1 MFARIE
7 VISNNT
13 YKFNNFTYSIP
24 KSLNQDVKIGSVVN
38 IEFRNRKLTGLV
50 IALEKKS
57 NIKNLNK
64 ILSVIMTLNNENF
77 KYVKYLATVN
87 RINMGMLLFNMF
99 DIRKFNKQK
108 IISQKSV
115 RNISFNQFNNET
127 FTKKNIFF
135 VSSLKQSKDLFDK
148 LKDTIEV
155 DYYQKFGGKDELKK
169 IINGKNL
176 SNIIVLSN
184 NFEKFNIEN
193 DINYYFYDSNANS
206 YKLPK
211 LNELNIIESAY
222 LKNIIFGGT
231 FIFVSEFPNFEFFN
245 NQWKPTDLYDYSIEY
260 FVSNNIKDNME
271 LISHKY
277 PKKIFN
283 YYSNQELPYH
293 KNFNFID
300 SLEDRKVN
308 TILIQ
313 YPNISKNKILNS
325 YKLIY
330 LLKLLNFAKKNEL
343 KIIVFSSSV
352 LDINATLNSKSM
364 SLWIKNELDVR
375 KKYGPN
381 NLFKIYSIYS
391 QVLLENID
399 SDFFLGP
406 KITNDMYIYELQI
419 KINNMFNYELFQKI
433 FKVTSNSEIKRI
445 RHIS

>member
-271 LISHKY
+271 LITHKY

-330 LLKLLNFAKKNEL
+330 LLKILNFAKKNEL

-433 FKVTSNSEIKRI
+433 FKVISNSEIKRI

>member
-433 FKVTSNSEIKRI
+433 FKVISNSEIKRI

>member
-271 LISHKY
+271 LITHKY

-352 LDINATLNSKSM
+352 LDINATLNSKNM

-433 FKVTSNSEIKRI
+433 FKVISNSEIKRI

>member
-77 KYVKYLATVN
+77 KYIKYLATVN

-271 LISHKY
+271 LITHKY

-433 FKVTSNSEIKRI
+433 FKVISNSEIKRI

>member
-148 LKDTIEV
+148 
-155 DYYQKFGGKDELKK
+155 
-169 IINGKNL
+169 
-176 SNIIVLSN
+176 
-184 NFEKFNIEN
+184 
-193 DINYYFYDSNANS
+193 
-206 YKLPK
+206 
-211 LNELNIIESAY
+211 
-222 LKNIIFGGT
+222 
-231 FIFVSEFPNFEFFN
+231 
-245 NQWKPTDLYDYSIEY
+245 
-260 FVSNNIKDNME
+260 
-271 LISHKY
+271 
-277 PKKIFN
+277 
-283 YYSNQELPYH
+283 
-293 KNFNFID
+293 
-300 SLEDRKVN
+300 
-308 TILIQ
+308 
-313 YPNISKNKILNS
+313 
-325 YKLIY
+325 
-330 LLKLLNFAKKNEL
+330 
-343 KIIVFSSSV
+343 
-352 LDINATLNSKSM
+352 
-364 SLWIKNELDVR
+364 
-375 KKYGPN
+375 
-381 NLFKIYSIYS
+381 
-391 QVLLENID
+391 
-399 SDFFLGP
+399 
-406 KITNDMYIYELQI
+406 
-419 KINNMFNYELFQKI
+419 
-433 FKVTSNSEIKRI
+433 
-445 RHIS
+445 

>member
-50 IALEKKS
+50 IALEKES

-99 DIRKFNKQK
+99 DISKFNKQK
-108 IISQKSV
+108 IISQKGV

-135 VSSLKQSKDLFDK
+135 VSSLKQSKELFDK

-169 IINGKNL
+169 IINSKNL

-260 FVSNNIKDNME
+260 FVSNNINDNME
-271 LISHKY
+271 LITHKY

-293 KNFNFID
+293 KNFNFMD

-308 TILIQ
+308 TIIIQ

-433 FKVTSNSEIKRI
+433 FKVISNSEIKRI

>member
-271 LISHKY
+271 LITHKY

-433 FKVTSNSEIKRI
+433 FKVISNSEIKRI

>member
-77 KYVKYLATVN
+77 KYIKYLATVN

-271 LISHKY
+271 LITHKY

-308 TILIQ
+308 TIIIQ

-352 LDINATLNSKSM
+352 LDINATLNSKNM

-433 FKVTSNSEIKRI
+433 FKVISNSEIKRI

>member
-24 KSLNQDVKIGSVVN
+24 ESLNQDVKIGSIVN
-38 IEFRNRKLTGLV
+38 IEFRKRKLKGLV
-50 IALEKKS
+50 IALEKQS
-57 NIKNLNK
+57 NINNLNN
-64 ILSVIMTLNNENF
+64 ILSVVTTLNNENY
-77 KYVKYLATVN
+77 KYIKYLATIN

-108 IISQKSV
+108 IISTKNI
-115 RNISFNQFNNET
+115 RNISFNQFNKET

-135 VSSLKQSKDLFDK
+135 VSSLKQSKELFDK
-148 LKDTIEV
+148 LKDTLVV
-155 DYYQKFGGKDELKK
+155 DYYQKFGGQDELKK
-169 IINGKNL
+169 IINNKNL

-222 LKNIIFGGT
+222 LKNTIFGGT
-231 FIFVSEFPNFEFFN
+231 YIFVSEFPNFEFFN
-245 NQWKPTDLYDYSIEY
+245 EQWKPTDLYDFSIEY

-271 LISHKY
+271 LITHKY

-283 YYSNQELPYH
+283 YFSNQELPYN
-293 KNFNFID
+293 KNLNFID
-300 SLEDRKVN
+300 TIENSKVD
-308 TILIQ
+308 TIIIQ

-330 LLKLLNFAKKNEL
+330 LLKILNFAKKNDL
-343 KIIVFSSSV
+343 KIIVLSSTV

-364 SLWIKNELDVR
+364 SSWIKNELDVR
-375 KKYGPN
+375 QKYGPN

-391 QVLLENID
+391 QVLLKNID

-406 KITNDMYIYELQI
+406 KITNEMYIYELQI
-419 KINNMFNYELFQKI
+419 KINDMLNYEIFQKI
-433 FKVTSNSEIKRI
+433 FKVISNSEIKRI

>member
-135 VSSLKQSKDLFDK
+135 VSSLKQSKELFDK

-271 LISHKY
+271 LITHKY

-433 FKVTSNSEIKRI
+433 FKVISNSEIKRI